1 MASSKDSKLQRS
13 GEYVLWQWRMMEY
26 LAYVLVFLAPLY
38 FVSNHMLFSFS
49 APKTIL
55 IIGLVLLMLIFYAWG
70 VIADRKLSFKF
81 TPLHIVIGAFLLVLT
96 LSSIFGVDPLD
107 SFFGRWLD
115 GINLILIYS
124 LSIFALLIGFLVKKN
139 KSFIVN
145 ILAFSFVSSVI
156 VALISYT
163 GSIWMDV
170 FKDGSS
176 TIGNNSYTGAYLLF
190 NACIGVG
197 LFLYYMAKSS
207 RDNVV
212 AVKVASHKQSARELT
227 SLPTYLWQKI
237 LVVLGV
243 LSILFSQVLFNKDI
257 LMGKVGFGGV
267 VHNPLLLFGQA
278 NAADVG
284 LLVSALVIIFF
295 FLILSSKKVTKI
307 IGVVLLA
314 SLLVGISYTG
324 VRLMNPTSPLH
335 KVFVA
340 DKGENRFISWSIA
353 RESFADN
360 PLLGNGFNNFSY
372 SYQKYFTS
380 DILKETN
387 PEFYFYQPHN
397 VVLEYA
403 SNDGVLGLVS
413 FLALLAFTLLALF
426 TGCEYDEK
434 KYKYIRVALTGA
446 LFGYFVQNLFGFD
459 TPTSYLMLFTL
470 IGVAVG
476 VSKKEW
482 IFEISKE
489 RHDMFK
495 FIASLV
501 IVASLVGMIV
511 FAFLPYAE
519 FRKMGKLISTDNL
532 QDRIATREGIQEVSL
547 FGGVFDSSYLAGK
560 YFDLYKGSIDQ
571 VTESNK
577 SLVLEEIQS
586 TVNLVERDIVKQPN
600 VVYSHIILNS
610 LLNME
615 IYIKGSTDIELW
627 NYSFNDIQQAIA
639 LNPQNPESYLQLAQ
653 TYILKDDMPNA
664 LTSIRQAIEIAP
676 NYKKSYDY
684 ARKILIIKPDA
695 KFKKFVDDMA
705 QKWGIE

>member
-1 MASSKDSKLQRS
+1 
-13 GEYVLWQWRMMEY
+13 
-26 LAYVLVFLAPLY
+26 
-38 FVSNHMLFSFS
+38 
-49 APKTIL
+49 L
-55 IIGLVLLMLIFYAWG
+55 I
-70 VIADRKLSFKF
+70 
-81 TPLHIVIGAFLLVLT
+81 T
-96 LSSIFGVDPLD
+96 
-107 SFFGRWLD
+107 
-115 GINLILIYS
+115 
-124 LSIFALLIGFLVKKN
+124 
-139 KSFIVN
+139 
-145 ILAFSFVSSVI
+145 SFVSGVI
-156 VALISYT
+156 VALISNT
-163 GSIWMDV
+163 GSSLSSL
-170 FKDGSS
+170 FNDGVS

-190 NACIGVG
+190 NTCIGVG
-197 LFLYYMAKSS
+197 LFLYYVAKGS
-207 RDNVV
+207 RGEVV
-212 AVKVASHKQSARELT
+212 AVKVVSQKQSVRELA
-227 SLPTYLWQKI
+227 SVHSYLWQKI
-237 LVVLGV
+237 LVILGTP
-243 LSILFSQVLFNKDI
+243 SILFSQVLFNKDI
-257 LMGKVGFGGV
+257 LMGRVGLGEV
-267 VHNPLLLFGQA
+267 IHNPLLLLGQA

-295 FLILSSKKVTKI
+295 FLILSSKKITKI

-324 VRLMNPTSPLH
+324 IRLMNPTSPLH

-353 RESFADN
+353 RESFAEN

-413 FLALLAFTLLALF
+413 FLALLAFTFLALF
-426 TGCEYDEK
+426 IGCEYDER
-434 KYKYIRVALTGA
+434 KYKYIRVALIGA

-489 RHDMFK
+489 RHDTFK
-495 FIASLV
+495 FISSLV
-501 IVASLVGMIV
+501 IVVSLIGIIV
-511 FAFLPYAE
+511 FVFSPYAE
-519 FRKMGKLISTDNL
+519 FRKMGKLVATTDSL
-532 QDRIATREGIQEVSL
+532 KDRIAIREGIQEISL

-560 YFDLYKGSIDQ
+560 YFDLYKGSVNQ
-571 VTESNK
+571 LTESNK
-577 SLVLEEIQS
+577 SLMLEEVGS
-586 TVNLVERDIVKQPN
+586 TVNFLERDMVKQPN
-600 VVYSHIILNS
+600 DAYSHIILNS
-610 LLNME
+610 LLNLE
-615 IYIKGSTDIELW
+615 IFIKGSNDMELW
-627 NYSFNDIQQAIA
+627 NYSYNDIRKAIA
-639 LNPQNPESYLQLAQ
+639 LNPENPETYLQLAQ
-653 TYILKDDMPNA
+653 TYILKNDLPNA

-684 ARKILIIKPDA
+684 ARKILVIKPDP

-705 QKWGIE
+705 QKWGIGL